1 MIMTQVL
8 ISNNSLCIGQHAISQ
23 QEVLIGVL
31 ANNRVDRGGLMAE
44 SFNLQLMTK
53 R

>member
-1 MIMTQVL
+1 MTEVL
-8 ISNNSLCIGQHAISQ
+8 ISNNYLCIGQHAISQ

-31 ANNRVDRGGLMAE
+31 ANDRVDRGGLMAV
-44 SFNLQLMTK
+44 SSYWQLMTK

>member
-8 ISNNSLCIGQHAISQ
+8 ISNNSLCLGQRAISQ

-31 ANNRVDRGGLMAE
+31 ANNRVYSWQCPLIY
-44 SFNLQLMTK
+44 S
-53 R
+53 